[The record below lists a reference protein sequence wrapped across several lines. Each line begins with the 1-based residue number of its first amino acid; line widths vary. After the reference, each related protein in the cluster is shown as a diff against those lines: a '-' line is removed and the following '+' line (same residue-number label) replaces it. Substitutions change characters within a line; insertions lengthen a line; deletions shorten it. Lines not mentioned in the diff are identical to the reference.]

1 MAITAELFDGTILEF
16 PEGTD
21 PTVIQAT
28 AKRVTLERQMAGE
41 EMPRNELGE
50 IVRKDPQGSKAY
62 QAIKSFVDPIR
73 PYVEPVT
80 DYVGEQASLVAG
92 AGLKGVANLQT
103 SIAQSQVAGLMELQE
118 ARKATYGTF
127 ENMPPKEQE
136 NYLKAQK
143 VIEGK
148 LQDVAKLGVEKKEIE
163 KKYGVREST
172 KALDSLS
179 QSPEYKDASFIDKMR
194 MIGSKIGDDPFGII
208 TDLGIESIPQSYAI
222 ASAAIATRFGMLN
235 PKIAAGVGGASS
247 GMMQFGNEYAALR
260 EQGMDHVEAWEKAG
274 VKSGIVGLFDAASF
288 YSAGKAAGAVVD
300 NIKKGAV
307 KETVKT
313 VAKETGK
320 QAGLGAAGEGFGSAA
335 IGQEIDPL
343 ELTKE
348 AIGEVFGAPGD
359 AIATYQ
365 GKVAEARAA
374 GKPDPEP
381 PANVAKM
388 MADKDLKFKKRDEFA
403 EAPQID
409 ITGVGQVPEDTQ
421 GLPEDQLI
429 EDLEASQDRRAMLA
443 ELEDERDLDSQ
454 LKQVTVQEPEVKEAP
469 PAEPKEKEPEFA
481 KAVNVKDF
489 NPEDKAT
496 IRAMEVERNKIG
508 REKKLF
514 PEFLRRQGIQPSEKA
529 DLGLEGIRRADI
541 FKKAAPTFD
550 ELTSRAI
557 SEGFLLSTGD
567 DVQDVENFRQFVSDY
582 IGSGIIGTG
591 PDVAR
596 EGQLRAID
604 DAIQEIVRKYE
615 QPKTNLADEAR
626 AIADQFAQIGQTG
639 PAQAIIK
646 GIEDGQPVTP
656 ATIEFLRGKLQE
668 LSQPAPMELTGQT
681 PDQARAEAEALE
693 LQRAEEQR
701 VASEQQRA
709 EQEARDRA
717 EIARRSEGAA
727 EDFQLGQTAEENL
740 TGQKDIFAEPKEA
753 KPAYTPPKL
762 RTDNPGGE
770 WLKNKREQSIE
781 DGKKKSGV
789 PIRFGSV
796 TGYFRE
802 GNDVRKPLIPVEV
815 LARLQGMND
824 EQNNVRQKD
833 LEAIKKIMDETGRLP
848 PAPDGEDY
856 VPFINV
862 YQDGTAYVNEGN
874 HRIMAAKALGFKY
887 LPVEISYFN
896 GAEQIESG
904 DLSPKMVI
912 SYDMQARDD
921 KITLDNYRGE
931 KKQKDVGYKAYP
943 FVEPEI
949 EKPKRKTPQERAKAR
964 DELAEDLKVMPREGM
979 TPSEVEVMNLAD
991 QIEAAG
997 QPGFATSMRINVK
1010 DGKMKDQVPPF
1021 YKQRL
1026 KDFRAQQKVGTEP
1039 VSETKSM
1046 EDFAEGYERDV
1057 ERLRQA
1063 KGLFATETSD
1073 MLDRSNEYIQK
1084 LTDRLNRLGYKMMDV
1099 STNSPINLQNI
1110 RTKMSEIAG
1119 STSRLLKQSEALE
1132 KGYARADE
1140 EKYRQVINQLLEDY
1154 KDADD
1159 LLAKTPKSI
1168 TADKDPDADIPFNI
1182 ERKQTSTPAFKK
1194 WFGKSKVVDE
1204 NGKPLVV
1211 YHGTDAKDFSVFN
1224 PASYFSES
1232 PKEAGRYSNAQNVA
1246 KRERGLKRF
1255 TLTDDTSPSG
1265 KTVPYAGILEDH
1277 GDFQKN
1283 KIYATDNGVYKFVGN
1298 GKFEA
1303 YSNIQVD
1310 YDTSKYLPN
1319 GDITVELK
1327 TGKSQEA
1334 IDTVES
1340 YKKNTED
1347 YFAGGDEGRVY
1358 PAYVSIQ
1365 NPVYLDALEANK
1377 LGFRLGATPES
1388 IKKTIDKYKSMG
1400 YDGIITESDEAV
1412 MNYSVRRQLGGI
1424 PKQYIPFE
1432 ASQIKSATGNI
1443 GTFDETNPD
1452 IRFDIKARAA
1462 EPPAYAEEV
1471 ERRPSLRVGMR
1482 RLMRQFNAGKIAPE
1496 TLANR
1501 VEFELEFTKDK
1512 KKPQP
1517 RERGAFYVKER
1528 LNKAARKGELSAEAV
1543 QLAEWFIS
1551 KNPALLDDLGISIVT
1566 PAEDEV
1572 ASGFYKPSTRIMT
1585 LITHSS
1591 NDETA
1596 VHEILH
1602 HLERMLPDKLQEGI
1616 RKSWFTSLAKAA
1628 KAADKGTD
1636 KDLKRFY
1643 ESLLKYHVEGDRK
1656 AMKVAEKLL
1665 EDGTVDYEHYQHINP
1680 SEFWAVNAADIVAGR
1695 YAQSKS
1701 TVGKLKQW
1709 LKELYQKLK
1718 SIFGLQS
1725 SAPILRALDSL
1736 AKADGRFVNT
1746 VMIGEA
1752 TQYMNRK
1759 NYKGGQAPLASWQD
1773 PQESKLDNWI
1783 YKVQDK
1789 LIDTK
1794 RVQQAITQQVGEIDD
1809 QWNAYMKEELYHGR
1823 TAKRTQDFLKNELA
1837 PIVKELSK
1845 AGIEI
1850 IEFDQFLH
1858 NRHAEERNV
1867 QIAKINPNMPD
1878 AGSGITTAD
1887 AQQYMKDLDPTKR
1900 KLLEKLGNK
1909 IDDMVQGT
1917 QKILIDSGLE
1927 EQSTIDAW
1935 NSAYKHYVPLKR
1947 EDVDFVHTGTGLGQ
1961 GYATRGGTSARAT
1974 GSLKDVAE
1982 IFANLAL
1989 QRERAIIRS
1998 EKARIGKA
2006 LYALAIK
2013 YANPDFWLAV
2023 NPDAMKNKAKLE
2035 QELISMGLDP
2045 LDAKNLIQ
2053 EPRQQYIDP
2062 RTGLVAWRVNPIL
2075 RTSDNVFP
2083 VRINGQDRFIFFNSS
2098 DERAMRMVSAL
2109 KNLDAEQLDIVLA
2122 TTANVT
2128 RWIASVNTQY
2138 NPVFGAWN
2146 FARDVQGAALNL
2158 STTPLAGKQKEVIK
2172 NTFPALKGIYSD
2184 LRSDGKAT
2192 GMWAD
2197 LWEDF
2202 QKAGGQTGYRDQ
2214 FSRNRKQASVVERE
2228 MGAMKRGNV
2237 KKAAYAVAQW
2247 LSDYN
2252 DAMENAVR
2260 LSAYKTALDMGLSK
2274 DKAASIAKN
2283 LTVNFNRKGTWSQTV
2298 GALYAFFNA
2307 SVQGTARLAQTM
2319 KGPAGRKI
2327 FYGGLALGTLQAIAL
2342 AAAGFDDDEPP
2353 EFIKSRNLIIP
2364 TGGKKYI
2371 AIPMPL
2377 GFNLFPNIG
2386 RLTTEFVVSGGKKP
2400 AQKTLDMVSAIFNT
2414 FNPIGGSGLQFVAP
2428 TIADP
2433 AVALYTNVDSFGRP
2447 IYKEDRAT
2455 APTPGYTRSREQ
2467 ATTVN
2472 KYIAEFLNYATG
2484 GTKYQK
2490 GLLSPTADQL
2500 DYLVGQATGGV
2511 GRETMKAV
2519 GAVKALAT
2527 GEELPSYKVPLVGKL
2542 YGNTESPAN
2551 IASKFYSNVTQL
2563 ANYEN
2568 EIKGRQKNRENV
2580 GAFLREHPEARL
2592 YQRANQL
2599 ENQISQINRDKKELQ
2614 EKKAPQKQIDVLE
2627 KRKTML
2633 MDKFNKD
2640 YKKLA
2645 K

>member
-1 MAITAELFDGTILEF
+1 MAINAELFDGTILEF
-16 PEGTD
+16 PDGTD
-21 PTVIQAT
+21 PSVIQAT
-28 AKRVTLERQMAGE
+28 AKRITLERQMAAD
-41 EMPRNELGE
+41 EMPRNERGE
-50 IVRKDPQGSKAY
+50 IVARDPQGSKAY

-103 SIAQSQVAGLMELQE
+103 SIAQSQVAGMMELQE
-118 ARKATYGTF
+118 ARKAKYGTF
-127 ENMPPKEQE
+127 ENMPPEEQK

-143 VIEGK
+143 YIEEK
-148 LQDVAKLGVEKKEIE
+148 LGDVAKIGLEKKEIE
-163 KKYGVREST
+163 KKYGVRAST

-179 QSPEYKDASFIDKMR
+179 ESPEYKDASFIGKMG
-194 MIGSKIGDDPFGII
+194 MIGSKIGDDPVGII

-260 EQGMDHVEAWEKAG
+260 EKGMDHVEAWEKAG

-307 KETVKT
+307 KETAKT

-320 QAGLGAAGEGFGSAA
+320 QAGLGAAGEGVGSAV
-335 IGQEIDPL
+335 IGQEVDPL

-359 AIATYQ
+359 AIGTYQ
-365 GKVAEARAA
+365 SKVAEARAA

-381 PANVAKM
+381 PADVKKL
-388 MADKDLKFKKRDEFA
+388 MADKDLKFKKRDKSA

-409 ITGVGQVPEDTQ
+409 ITGVGQVPTEETT

-429 EDLEASQDRRAMLA
+429 EDLEASQDRQAMLA
-443 ELEDERDLDSQ
+443 ELEDERDLDRQ
-454 LKQVTVQEPEVKEAP
+454 LKQVSVLEDEAP
-469 PAEPKEKEPEFA
+469 VEEKAPEFA
-481 KAVNVKDF
+481 KPVNVKDF
-489 NPEDKAT
+489 NPEDKAA
-496 IRAMEVERNKIG
+496 IRAMEVDRNKIKK
-508 REKKLF
+508 EKKLF
-514 PEFLRRQGIQPSEKA
+514 PAFLRKHGVQPSEKP
-529 DLGLEGIRRADI
+529 DLGLEGVSAPKIW
-541 FKKAAPTFD
+541 KVAAPTFD

-557 SEGFLLSTGD
+557 SEGFLMPTGD
-567 DVQDVENFRQFVSDY
+567 DVQDVENFRQHVKDY
-582 IGSGIIGTG
+582 IGSGIISTG
-591 PDVAR
+591 PDTAR

-604 DAIQEIVRKYE
+604 DSIQEIVRKYE

-646 GIEDGQPVTP
+646 GIEDGQTVTP
-656 ATIEFLRGKLQE
+656 ATIQFLRSKLQE
-668 LSQPAPMELTGQT
+668 LSQPAPMELVGQT
-681 PDQARAEAEALE
+681 PEEARAEQEALE
-693 LQRAEEQR
+693 LQQAEQKR
-701 VASEQQRA
+701 VASEQQRV

-740 TGQKDIFAEPKEA
+740 TGQKDIFAEPKQ
-753 KPAYTPPKL
+753 AYTPPKL
-762 RTDNPGGE
+762 RTDNPGGG

-848 PAPDGEDY
+848 KAPDGSDY
-856 VPFINV
+856 APFINV

-896 GAEQIESG
+896 GAEEVKDG
-904 DLSPKMVI
+904 NLSPELVT

-931 KKQKDVGYKAYP
+931 KKPRDMGSEAYP
-943 FVEPEI
+943 FVEPEVKAK
-949 EKPKRKTPQERAKAR
+949 KPK
-964 DELAEDLKVMPREGM
+964 
-979 TPSEVEVMNLAD
+979 
-991 QIEAAG
+991 IE
-997 QPGFATSMRINVK
+997 
-1010 DGKMKDQVPPF
+1010 
-1021 YKQRL
+1021 
-1026 KDFRAQQKVGTEP
+1026 E
-1039 VSETKSM
+1039 
-1046 EDFAEGYERDV
+1046 
-1057 ERLRQA
+1057 
-1063 KGLFATETSD
+1063 
-1073 MLDRSNEYIQK
+1073 
-1084 LTDRLNRLGYKMMDV
+1084 
-1099 STNSPINLQNI
+1099 
-1110 RTKMSEIAG
+1110 
-1119 STSRLLKQSEALE
+1119 
-1132 KGYARADE
+1132 
-1140 EKYRQVINQLLEDY
+1140 
-1154 KDADD
+1154 
-1159 LLAKTPKSI
+1159 
-1168 TADKDPDADIPFNI
+1168 DPDADIPFNI
-1182 ERKQTSTPAFKK
+1182 ERKKKTDKYVTVDEIYKMQRDAYDELAQTKEFKDVQKLIDNARSEYIDRFNAVKAEAVRLLKASPEFNTIAPALESKKIIERVAMDAFQDQAEKNIPLPKVSEGQRIAEQNKLIENYFKKKGIPEPRPFSEQANQARSYYSDPRFKK
-1194 WFGKSKVVDE
+1194 WFKESKVVDK
-1204 NGKPLVV
+1204 NGQPLVAF
-1211 YHGTDAKDFSVFN
+1211 HSTDKDFSAFN
-1224 PASYFSES
+1224 VDKELSTRSKNPNYSGPLGSWFTAPSLYDMEYEAGNAETAVSFSEGKEGDVMMPVHLS
-1232 PKEAGRYSNAQNVA
+1232 IQKPKEYEGY
-1246 KRERGLKRF
+1246 E
-1255 TLTDDTSPSG
+1255 
-1265 KTVPYAGILEDH
+1265 
-1277 GDFQKN
+1277 DFQS
-1283 KIYATDNGVYKFVGN
+1283 DRDSF
-1298 GKFEA
+1298 
-1303 YSNIQVD
+1303 S
-1310 YDTSKYLPN
+1310 
-1319 GDITVELK
+1319 
-1327 TGKSQEA
+1327 
-1334 IDTVES
+1334 
-1340 YKKNTED
+1340 
-1347 YFAGGDEGRVY
+1347 
-1358 PAYVSIQ
+1358 SI
-1365 NPVYLDALEANK
+1365 DAL
-1377 LGFRLGATPES
+1377 
-1388 IKKTIDKYKSMG
+1388 KKSLVDEG
-1400 YDGIITESDEAV
+1400 YDGIVIRNSMTDGNVDRDDWVAFK
-1412 MNYSVRRQLGGI
+1412 
-1424 PKQYIPFE
+1424 PT
-1432 ASQIKSATGNI
+1432 QIKSATGNI

-1452 IRFDIKARAA
+1452 LSFNISRRFNQ
-1462 EPPAYAEEV
+1462 PPVYAKETKRKPALSV
-1471 ERRPSLRVGMR
+1471 GINRVMK
-1482 RLMRQFNAGKIAPE
+1482 QFYAGKIAPE
-1496 TLANR
+1496 TLPNR
-1501 VEFELEFTKDK
+1501 IEFEVEFAKDK
-1512 KKPQP
+1512 KEPQ
-1517 RERGAFYVKER
+1517 ERVRGEDIIVER
-1528 LNKAARKGELSAEAV
+1528 LRRAKRKGELSENAV
-1543 QLAEWFIS
+1543 RLAEWFILQ
-1551 KNPALLDDLGISIVT
+1551 NPALVDQLGISILE
-1566 PAEDEV
+1566 PKQDEV
-1572 ASGFYKPSTRIMT
+1572 ASGFYDPMKRIMT
-1585 LITHSS
+1585 LMTHSS
-1591 NDETA
+1591 NDETV
-1596 VHEILH
+1596 VHEMLH
-1602 HLERMLPDKLQEGI
+1602 HMERMLPEKVQDGI
-1616 RKSWFTSLAKAA
+1616 RKSWFSSLAKAA
-1628 KAADKGTD
+1628 KAADKGDD
-1636 KDLKRFY
+1636 KNLKTFY
-1643 ESLLKYHVEGDRK
+1643 ESLIKYHLEGDRK
-1656 AMKVAEKLL
+1656 SMKAAEKLL

-1680 SEFWAVNAADIVAGR
+1680 SEFWAVNAADIVAGK
-1695 YAQSKS
+1695 YEASKS

-1709 LKELYQKLK
+1709 LKELGQKIK

-1736 AKADGRFVNT
+1736 SKADGRFVNT

-1759 NYKGGQAPLASWQD
+1759 NYKGGQAPLSAWND
-1773 PQESKLDNWI
+1773 PQESKLDNWL
-1783 YKVQDK
+1783 YKIQDK

-1794 RVQQAITQQVGEIDD
+1794 RVQQAITKQVGEIEDN
-1809 QWNAYMKEELYHGR
+1809 WNAYMKEELYHGR
-1823 TAKRTQDFLKNELA
+1823 TAKRTQDFLKDELA

-1878 AGSGITTAD
+1878 AGSGIATAD
-1887 AQQYMKDLDPTKR
+1887 AQQYMKDLDPAKR
-1900 KLLEKLGNK
+1900 KLLEKLADK
-1909 IDDMVQGT
+1909 IDNMVKGT

-1961 GYATRGGTSARAT
+1961 GFATRGGTSARAT
-1974 GSLKDVAE
+1974 GSLKNVAE

-1989 QRERAIIRS
+1989 QRERAIIRA
-1998 EKARIGKA
+1998 EKARVGKA
-2006 LYALAIK
+2006 LYGLAIK
-2013 YANPDFWLAV
+2013 NPNPDFWLPV
-2023 NPDAMKNKAKLE
+2023 NPDAVKNKAKLE
-2035 QELISMGLDP
+2035 QELINMGLDP
-2045 LDAKNLIQ
+2045 MDAKNLIQ

-2075 RTSDNVFP
+2075 RSSDNVFP

-2109 KNLDAEQLDIVLA
+2109 KNLDADQLGA
-2122 TTANVT
+2122 FMSTWANIT

-2158 STTPLAGKQKEVIK
+2158 STTPLAGKQKEVVK
-2172 NTFPALKGIYSD
+2172 NTFPALKAIYGN
-2184 LRSDGKAT
+2184 LRGDGKTT

-2197 LWEDF
+2197 LWQDY

-2214 FSRNRKQASVVERE
+2214 FSRNRQQASIVERE
-2228 MGAMKRGNV
+2228 MGAMKRGRV
-2237 KKAAYAVAQW
+2237 KRAAYAVAQW

-2260 LSAYKTALDMGLSK
+2260 LSAYKAALDMGLSK
-2274 DKAASIAKN
+2274 DKAASLAKN
-2283 LTVNFNRKGTWSQTV
+2283 LTVNFNRKGSKAQTV
-2298 GALYAFFNA
+2298 GAMFAFFNA
-2307 SVQGTARLAQTM
+2307 SVQGTARLAETM

-2327 FYGGLALGTLQAIAL
+2327 FYGGLALGTLQAVAL

-2353 EFIKSRNLIIP
+2353 EFIKSRNIIIP
-2364 TGGKKYI
+2364 TGGKTYV

-2377 GFNLFPNIG
+2377 GFNLFPNLG
-2386 RLTTEFVVSGGKKP
+2386 RLTTEFVISGGKKP
-2400 AQKTLDMVSAIFNT
+2400 ANKSIDLISSVFNT
-2414 FNPIGGSGLQFVAP
+2414 FNPIGGSGLQLVAP

-2433 AVALYTNVDSFGRP
+2433 IAALYTNVDAFGRP
-2447 IYKEDRAT
+2447 IYREDRKT
-2455 APTPGYTRSREQ
+2455 SPTPGYTRSRES
-2467 ATTVN
+2467 ASTIN
-2472 KYIAEFLNYATG
+2472 KYIAEFLNFASG

-2490 GLLSPTADQL
+2490 GLFSPTADQL

-2511 GRETMKAV
+2511 GREVMKAT

-2527 GEELPSYKVPLVGKL
+2527 GEDLPSYKVPLVGKL

-2551 IASKFYSNVTQL
+2551 IASKFYENVTQL

-2580 GAFLREHPEARL
+2580 GQFLREHPEARL
-2592 YQRANQL
+2592 YQRANRL
-2599 ENQISQINRDKKELQ
+2599 ENQITQLNRDKKELQ
-2614 EKKAPQKQIDVLE
+2614 ERKAPQKQIDVLD
-2627 KRKTML
+2627 KRKTEL

>member
-28 AKRVTLERQMAGE
+28 AKRMTLERQMAGG

-50 IVRKDPQGSKAY
+50 IVGKDPQGSKAY

-80 DYVGEQASLVAG
+80 DYVGDQASLAAA

-103 SIAQSQVAGLMELQE
+103 SIAQNQVAGMMELQE
-118 ARKATYGTF
+118 ARKAKYGTF

-143 VIEGK
+143 YIEGK
-148 LQDVAKLGVEKKEIE
+148 LGDVAKLGVEKKEIE
-163 KKYGVREST
+163 KKYGVRAST

-179 QSPEYKDASFIDKMR
+179 ESPEYKDASFIGKMG

-208 TDLGIESIPQSYAI
+208 TDLGLESIPQSYAI
-222 ASAAIATRFGMLN
+222 AASAIATRFGMLN
-235 PKIAAGVGGASS
+235 PKIAAGVGGAGS

-359 AIATYQ
+359 AISTYQ

-374 GKPDPEP
+374 GKPDPVVP
-381 PANVAKM
+381 VDVAKM
-388 MADKDLKFKKRDEFA
+388 MADKGFSFKPRTTIAQDLEGMDIIYPEDSQSAAPKEKKKSLVDTIKDDFKQFKGKFGQQDEFA

-409 ITGVGQVPEDTQ
+409 ITGVGQIPEDTP
-421 GLPEDQLI
+421 GLSEDQLI
-429 EDLEASQDRRAMLA
+429 EDLEASQDRQAMLA
-443 ELEDERDLDSQ
+443 ELELEEERDLDRQ
-454 LKQVTVQEPEVKEAP
+454 LKQVSVLEKEITPEEEKAA
-469 PAEPKEKEPEFA
+469 PAEPVAIKAMPKEEFVAKLQNPEIAGELQAMSANAGWAEVGGRLLREDAEDNTSKVIGRTKWIPKEEWWRGRPKGMTEAKTA
-481 KAVNVKDF
+481 KAVEKAIAGEPLNVAEKRMIEYMVNVAEGNLARVD
-489 NPEDKAT
+489 E
-496 IRAMEVERNKIG
+496 ERVALEESDRKVAQFDQERRTEEALDIA
-508 REKKLF
+508 KKL
-514 PEFLRRQGIQPSEKA
+514 E
-529 DLGLEGIRRADI
+529 
-541 FKKAAPTFD
+541 
-550 ELTSRAI
+550 
-557 SEGFLLSTGD
+557 
-567 DVQDVENFRQFVSDY
+567 
-582 IGSGIIGTG
+582 
-591 PDVAR
+591 
-596 EGQLRAID
+596 
-604 DAIQEIVRKYE
+604 
-615 QPKTNLADEAR
+615 
-626 AIADQFAQIGQTG
+626 QIGQTG

-646 GIEDGQPVTP
+646 GIQDGQVVTP
-656 ATIEFLRGKLQE
+656 AAITFLREKFQE

-681 PDQARAEAEALE
+681 PDEARAQAEALE

-904 DLSPKMVI
+904 DLSPKMVTG
-912 SYDMQARDD
+912 YDMQARDD

-943 FVEPEI
+943 FVEPEV

-964 DELAEDLKVMPREGM
+964 DELAGDLKVMPREGM
-979 TPSEVEVMNLAD
+979 TPSEVEVMDLAD

-1140 EKYRQVINQLLEDY
+1140 EKYRQVVDQLLQDY
-1154 KDADD
+1154 ADADD

-1168 TADKDPDADIPFNI
+1168 AADKDPDADIPFNI

-1204 NGKPLVV
+1204 NGKPLVT
-1211 YHGTDAKDFSVFN
+1211 YHGTAGDLFSAF
-1224 PASYFSES
+1224 E
-1232 PKEAGRYSNAQNVA
+1232 KT
-1246 KRERGLKRF
+1246 KIRE
-1255 TLTDDTSPSG
+1255 
-1265 KTVPYAGILEDH
+1265 
-1277 GDFQKN
+1277 
-1283 KIYATDNGVYKFVGN
+1283 
-1298 GKFEA
+1298 
-1303 YSNIQVD
+1303 VD
-1310 YDTSKYLPN
+1310 YDVPFNGFWFSTDKFTSPAMQDAKNVIPVYL
-1319 GDITVELK
+1319 
-1327 TGKSQEA
+1327 
-1334 IDTVES
+1334 
-1340 YKKNTED
+1340 
-1347 YFAGGDEGRVY
+1347 
-1358 PAYVSIQ
+1358 SIQ
-1365 NPVYLDALEANK
+1365 NPAPSDVWRKVSQQVYREFNSDQRDQALRKGARSVNDEVR
-1377 LGFRLGATPES
+1377 GRLQ
-1388 IKKTIDKYKSMG
+1388 DMG
-1400 YDGIITESDEAV
+1400 YDGIKYSGAPEINEKELESTGKTTFQKPSGAFYTLSKNEFGGLDLYSGKTTEDYITGYSDLNDYLELEQEQVWVA
-1412 MNYSVRRQLGGI
+1412 
-1424 PKQYIPFE
+1424 FE
-1432 ASQIKSATGNI
+1432 PTQIKSATENI

-1462 EPPAYAEEV
+1462 EPPAYAEV
-1471 ERRPSLRVGMR
+1471 ERRPSLRVGIK
-1482 RLMRQFNAGKIAPE
+1482 RLLKQFNEGKIAPE
-1496 TLANR
+1496 TLTNR
-1501 VEFELEFTKDK
+1501 IEFELDFTKDK
-1512 KKPQP
+1512 KERKE
-1517 RERGAFYVKER
+1517 RVRGARIVKQR
-1528 LNKAARKGELSAEAV
+1528 LNEAARRGELSEQAV
-1543 QLAEWFIS
+1543 DLAEWFIS
-1551 KNPALLDDLGISIVT
+1551 QNPALLDQLGISIKE
-1566 PAEDEV
+1566 PKQDEV
-1572 ASGFYKPSTRIMT
+1572 ASGFYNPMTRVMT

-1591 NDETA
+1591 NDETV
-1596 VHEILH
+1596 VHEMLH
-1602 HLERMLPDKLQEGI
+1602 HMERMLPEDVQDGI

-1636 KDLKRFY
+1636 KNLKTFY
-1643 ESLLKYHVEGDRK
+1643 ESSIKYHLEGDRK

-1680 SEFWAVNAADIVAGR
+1680 SEFWAVNASDIVAGR

-1783 YKVQDK
+1783 YKIQDK

-1794 RVQQAITQQVGEIDD
+1794 RVQQAITKQVGEIDE
-1809 QWNAYMKEELYHGR
+1809 QWDAYMKEELYHGR

-1845 AGIEI
+1845 AGIDI

-1887 AQQYMKDLDPTKR
+1887 AQQYMKDLDPAKR

-1974 GSLKDVAE
+1974 GSLKNVAE

-2035 QELISMGLDP
+2035 QELVSMGLDP

-2172 NTFPALKGIYSD
+2172 NTFPALKGIYAD
-2184 LRSDGKAT
+2184 LRSDGKST

-2377 GFNLFPNIG
+2377 GFNLFPNLG

-2400 AQKTLDMVSAIFNT
+2400 AQKGLDMVSAVFNT

>member
-1 MAITAELFDGTILEF
+1 MAINAELFDGTILEF
-16 PEGTD
+16 PDGTD
-21 PTVIQAT
+21 PSVIQAT
-28 AKRVTLERQMAGE
+28 AKRMTLERQMAGG
-41 EMPRNELGE
+41 EMPRNDLGE
-50 IVRKDPQGSKAY
+50 IVEKDPQGSKAY
-62 QAIKSFVDPIR
+62 QAIKSLVDPIR
-73 PYVEPVT
+73 PYVEPAV
-80 DYVGEQASLVAG
+80 DYVGEQASLAAG

-103 SIAQSQVAGLMELQE
+103 SIAQNQIAGMMELQE
-118 ARKATYGTF
+118 ARKAKYGTF
-127 ENMPPKEQE
+127 ENMPPEEQQ

-143 VIEGK
+143 YIEGK
-148 LQDVAKLGVEKKEIE
+148 LQDVAKLGVEKKDIE

-179 QSPEYKDASFIDKMR
+179 QSPEYKDASFIDKMT
-194 MIGSKIGDDPFGII
+194 MIGSKIADDPFGII
-208 TDLGIESIPQSYAI
+208 TDLGLESIPQSYAI

-235 PKIAAGVGGASS
+235 PKIAAGVGGSS
-247 GMMQFGNEYAALR
+247 SAMMQFGNEYAALR
-260 EQGMDHVEAWEKAG
+260 EQGLDHKEAWEKAG
-274 VKSGIVGLFDAASF
+274 VKSGVVGLFDAASF
-288 YSAGKAAGAVVD
+288 YSAGKAAGAVMD

-307 KETVKT
+307 KETVKE

-335 IGQEIDPL
+335 IGQEVDPL

-348 AIGEVFGAPGD
+348 AIGEIFGAPGD
-359 AIATYQ
+359 AISTYQ

-381 PANVAKM
+381 PANVAKL
-388 MADKDLKFKKRDEFA
+388 MADKGFTFKKREEFV

-409 ITGVGQVPEDTQ
+409 ITGVGQVPEEPPVIQ
-421 GLPEDQLI
+421 GLPEEELI
-429 EDLEASQDRRAMLA
+429 ADLEESQDRQAMLA
-443 ELEDERDLDSQ
+443 ELEEERDIDRQ
-454 LKQVTVQEPEVKEAP
+454 LKQVSVQEITPEEEKAA
-469 PAEPKEKEPEFA
+469 PAEPVAIKAMPKEEFMAKVQNPEIAGELQAMAANAGWAEVGGRLLREDAADNTSKVIGRTQWIPKEEWWRGRPKGMTEAKTA
-481 KAVNVKDF
+481 KAVQKAIAGETLNVAEKRMIEYMVNVAEGNLARID
-489 NPEDKAT
+489 EE
-496 IRAMEVERNKIG
+496 RAALEESDRKVAQFEQERRTEEALDIA
-508 REKKLF
+508 KKL
-514 PEFLRRQGIQPSEKA
+514 E
-529 DLGLEGIRRADI
+529 
-541 FKKAAPTFD
+541 
-550 ELTSRAI
+550 
-557 SEGFLLSTGD
+557 
-567 DVQDVENFRQFVSDY
+567 
-582 IGSGIIGTG
+582 
-591 PDVAR
+591 
-596 EGQLRAID
+596 
-604 DAIQEIVRKYE
+604 
-615 QPKTNLADEAR
+615 
-626 AIADQFAQIGQTG
+626 QIGQTG
-639 PAQAIIK
+639 PAQAIVK
-646 GIEDGQPVTP
+646 GIQDGQVVTP
-656 ATIEFLRGKLQE
+656 AAIEFLREKFQE

-681 PDQARAEAEALE
+681 PDEARAEAEALE

-717 EIARRSEGAA
+717 EITRRSEAAA

-740 TGQKDIFAEPKEA
+740 TGQKDIFAETKAPEKKIVSLEKVVREKQWGALFRESFDNQLAELNDLYNKGLATDADYDAFENAIKSSSDQMIAVSKGYKVIAPIKKRSRETTEARKE
-753 KPAYTPPKL
+753 TPSANEAPTKS
-762 RTDNPGGE
+762 DIDAA
-770 WLKNKREQSIE
+770 IE
-781 DGKKKSGV
+781 DGINRYAAAMAKNGVKVNDTPATMGGRADAALRKVIDNIEAKLKSLGVSTLRDDQGNSELEKIVYKKIIPDARSKAFAGADIQ
-789 PIRFGSV
+789 PIEDSQTQDEKIKTVDDFIDWFEGSV
-796 TGYFRE
+796 VAESDGSPMLVFHTTRALNKYGMPL
-802 GNDVRKPLIPVEV
+802 DKLIPGGPE
-815 LARLQGMND
+815 G
-824 EQNNVRQKD
+824 
-833 LEAIKKIMDETGRLP
+833 TGSGKAVWFGTDP
-848 PAPDGEDY
+848 NKTQAAHNAPVGKEGSY
-856 VPFINV
+856 TIP
-862 YQDGTAYVNEGN
+862 AYVSIKNP
-874 HRIMAAKALGFKY
+874 LY
-887 LPVEISYFN
+887 LDEFN
-896 GAEQIESG
+896 IDEMRDRWGP
-904 DLSPKMVI
+904 DLPFSI
-912 SYDMQARDD
+912 AD
-921 KITLDNYRGE
+921 KR
-931 KKQKDVGYKAYP
+931 
-943 FVEPEI
+943 I
-949 EKPKRKTPQERAKAR
+949 EK
-964 DELAEDLKVMPREGM
+964 LKDAGFDGILYEGKDGLE
-979 TPSEVEVMNLAD
+979 EVVVFNSD
-991 QIEAAG
+991 QILMRDSIPMKNIKAVAA
-997 QPGFATSMRINVK
+997 T
-1010 DGKMKDQVPPF
+1010 
-1021 YKQRL
+1021 
-1026 KDFRAQQKVGTEP
+1026 KVG
-1039 VSETKSM
+1039 
-1046 EDFAEGYERDV
+1046 
-1057 ERLRQA
+1057 
-1063 KGLFATETSD
+1063 ATEKP
-1073 MLDRSNEYIQK
+1073 EQ
-1084 LTDRLNRLGYKMMDV
+1084 
-1099 STNSPINLQNI
+1099 
-1110 RTKMSEIAG
+1110 
-1119 STSRLLKQSEALE
+1119 
-1132 KGYARADE
+1132 
-1140 EKYRQVINQLLEDY
+1140 
-1154 KDADD
+1154 
-1159 LLAKTPKSI
+1159 
-1168 TADKDPDADIPFNI
+1168 DPDWDIPFNI
-1182 ERKQTSTPAFKK
+1182 ER
-1194 WFGKSKVVDE
+1194 
-1204 NGKPLVV
+1204 
-1211 YHGTDAKDFSVFN
+1211 
-1224 PASYFSES
+1224 
-1232 PKEAGRYSNAQNVA
+1232 R
-1246 KRERGLKRF
+1246 
-1255 TLTDDTSPSG
+1255 
-1265 KTVPYAGILEDH
+1265 
-1277 GDFQKN
+1277 
-1283 KIYATDNGVYKFVGN
+1283 
-1298 GKFEA
+1298 
-1303 YSNIQVD
+1303 
-1310 YDTSKYLPN
+1310 
-1319 GDITVELK
+1319 
-1327 TGKSQEA
+1327 
-1334 IDTVES
+1334 
-1340 YKKNTED
+1340 
-1347 YFAGGDEGRVY
+1347 
-1358 PAYVSIQ
+1358 
-1365 NPVYLDALEANK
+1365 
-1377 LGFRLGATPES
+1377 
-1388 IKKTIDKYKSMG
+1388 M
-1400 YDGIITESDEAV
+1400 
-1412 MNYSVRRQLGGI
+1412 
-1424 PKQYIPFE
+1424 
-1432 ASQIKSATGNI
+1432 
-1443 GTFDETNPD
+1443 
-1452 IRFDIKARAA
+1452 A
-1462 EPPAYAEEV
+1462 EPPAYAEEA
-1471 ERRPSLRVGMR
+1471 ERRPSLRVGIK
-1482 RLMRQFNAGKIAPE
+1482 RLMKQFNEGKIAPE
-1496 TLANR
+1496 TLTNR
-1501 VEFELEFTKDK
+1501 IEFELEFTKDK

-1517 RERGAFYVKER
+1517 RERGAFLVEER
-1528 LNKAARKGELSAEAV
+1528 LNRAARRGELSVEAV
-1543 QLAEWFIS
+1543 QLAKWFIS
-1551 KNPALLDDLGISIVT
+1551 KNPALLDDLGISIKEPKEGT
-1566 PAEDEV
+1566 V
-1572 ASGFYKPSTRIMT
+1572 ASGYYNPMSRIMT
-1585 LITHSS
+1585 LIKHSG

-1596 VHEILH
+1596 VHEMLH
-1602 HLERMLPDKLQEGI
+1602 HMERMLPDKVQDAI
-1616 RKSWFTSLAKAA
+1616 RKSWFASLAKAA
-1628 KAADKGTD
+1628 KAADKGSN
-1636 KDLKRFY
+1636 KELKKFY
-1643 ESLLKYHVEGDRK
+1643 ESVIKYHLEGDRK
-1656 AMKVAEKLL
+1656 AMKVAENLL
-1665 EDGTVDYEHYQHINP
+1665 ENGDVGYEHYQHINP
-1680 SEFWAVNAADIVAGR
+1680 SEFWAVNAAGIVAGR
-1695 YAQSKS
+1695 YDQSKS
-1701 TVGKLKQW
+1701 IVGKLKQW
-1709 LKELYQKLK
+1709 LKELGQKIK

-1725 SAPILRALDSL
+1725 SAPIIRALDSL
-1736 AKADGRFVNT
+1736 AKADGRFVND

-1773 PQESKLDNWI
+1773 PQESKLDNFL

-1794 RVQQAITQQVGEIDD
+1794 RVQQAIEKQVGEIDD

-1837 PIVKELSK
+1837 PIVKELAK

-1878 AGSGITTAD
+1878 AGSGIATAD
-1887 AQQYMKDLDPTKR
+1887 AQQYMKDLDPAKR
-1900 KLLEKLGNK
+1900 KLLEKLANK

-1974 GSLKDVAE
+1974 GSLKNVAD
-1982 IFANLAL
+1982 IFTNLAL

-2035 QELISMGLDP
+2035 QELVSMGLDP

-2122 TTANVT
+2122 TTANIT

-2172 NTFPALKGIYSD
+2172 NTIPALKGIYAD

-2202 QKAGGQTGYRDQ
+2202 QKEGGQTGYRDQ

-2228 MGAMKRGNV
+2228 MAAMKRGKV
-2237 KKAAYAVAQW
+2237 RRAAVAVAQW

-2252 DAMENAVR
+2252 DSMENAVR

-2274 DKAASIAKN
+2274 QQAASIAKN

-2377 GFNLFPNIG
+2377 GFNLFPNLG

-2400 AQKTLDMVSAIFNT
+2400 AQKALDMVSAVFNT

-2433 AVALYTNVDSFGRP
+2433 AVALYTNVDAFGRP

-2455 APTPGYTRSREQ
+2455 SPTPGYTRSREQ

-2519 GAVKALAT
+2519 GAVKALAA
-2527 GEELPSYKVPLVGKL
+2527 GEDLPSYKVPLVGKL

-2580 GAFLREHPEARL
+2580 AEFLREHPEARL

-2599 ENQISQINRDKKELQ
+2599 ENQITGLNRTKKELI
-2614 EKKAPQKQIDVLE
+2614 ERKAPQKQIEAIE
-2627 KRKTML
+2627 KRKIML